1 MERGN
6 VNAITVHTEVNA
18 PLEKVWE
25 CWTEPV
31 HITKWNQ
38 ASEDWHSPYAENDLG
53 VSGKFKYRMEAKDG
67 SEGFD
72 FAGVY
77 DEVKPKEMIAYSM
90 EDARE
95 VKVTFSEEKGIVR
108 VVETFDPEPVNPFE
122 LQEKGWQAILD
133 NFKGYVESL

>member
-6 VNAITVHTEVNA
+6 VNAITVYTEVRA

-25 CWTEPV
+25 CWTEPR
-31 HITKWNQ
+31 HIVKWNQ
-38 ASEDWHSPYAENDLG
+38 ASDDWHSPYAENDLG
-53 VSGKFKYRMEAKDG
+53 VSGKFLYRMEARDG

-77 DEVKPKEMIAYSM
+77 DEVKPKEVISYTM

-95 VKVTFSEEKGIVR
+95 VRITFSEEKGKVR
-108 VVETFDPEPVNPFE
+108 VVETFDPEPVNPFD
-122 LQEKGWQAILD
+122 LQQQGWQAILD
-133 NFKGYVESL
+133 SFKNYVESL